1 MKISGQ
7 AMITFADLINIGR
20 QVSVTPIY
28 CLYLTPKLLLL
39 LINVLG
45 LVCYIKLF
53 AR

>member
-28 CLYLTPKLLLL
+28 CLYFTPKLLLL